1 MTDDSKPMT
10 VGTNKVFVFAV
21 VGHWSPVIDMRF
33 SVNGRLSSVIGERG
47 LT

>member
-10 VGTNKVFVFAV
+10 VGTNKVFPV
-21 VGHWSPVIDMRF
+21 VGHRSSVIGMRF
-33 SVNGRLSSVIGERG
+33 SVYGGRSSVIGERG